1 MCVLKEEAYA
11 CTIFGDNRKCRYEEF
26 LGKPLLSNLGGSLK
40 IYGFSIFSSHLDDQ
54 KNSNLVA
61 LEADAFAR
69 MNKLKLLQ
77 LNCSLVAL
85 DMQYSRLKNV
95 WEGTKFLWFLKILNL
110 SHSYSLAK
118 TPDVSKLPNLER
130 LVLKSCTSLVQ
141 VHESIGSLERLVL
154 LNLEDCKNLRNL
166 PRSICMLK
174 HLETLVISGCSNL
187 EVDGIA
193 LNQSLPTNGQ
203 VNAKQYFI
211 WPWRLKPRES
221 LEISWPSLPRSLVE
235 LSLAN
240 CNLSED
246 DFPTELSNLCSLK
259 KLDLSHNQFHSLPDC
274 IRGLTKLENFNIR
287 SCPRLCKLDG
297 IPRLCRLI
305 CGDNRLLEEI
315 SFQIPH
321 HPTTTCHLNASNH
334 LEDFLFVTQ
343 VCIIC
348 TYIIGSKVPP
358 WFNFKNL
365 GSSIDFIIPSY
376 LNSRI
381 RGLNLCSIYEHSDPQ
396 EHKPHTV
403 ISNRTKGLVWSH
415 RPFVIGTAED
425 GEDTM
430 WLSYW
435 KFGNR
440 LVGGDEVSISV
451 SGGEF
456 VHVKEVGSAFCTKR
470 NHKRGAPNQPTEI

>member
-1 MCVLKEEAYA
+1 M
-11 CTIFGDNRKCRYEEF
+11 
-26 LGKPLLSNLGGSLK
+26 
-40 IYGFSIFSSHLDDQ
+40 
-54 KNSNLVA
+54 LVR
-61 LEADAFAR
+61 F
-69 MNKLKLLQ
+69 
-77 LNCSLVAL
+77 
-85 DMQYSRLKNV
+85 
-95 WEGTKFLWFLKILNL
+95 
-110 SHSYSLAK
+110 
-118 TPDVSKLPNLER
+118 
-130 LVLKSCTSLVQ
+130 
-141 VHESIGSLERLVL
+141 
-154 LNLEDCKNLRNL
+154 
-166 PRSICMLK
+166 
-174 HLETLVISGCSNL
+174 LVIIENVVMKSSLGSPYCQIWV
-187 EVDGIA
+187 VDGIA

-334 LEDFLFVTQ
+334 LEAMRAFKLEYIGNVEAEIVNNLGLSNLQSMGNLTVKLTSWFGMQQRGFPLQFVTQ